1 MNDFSLI
8 DKIVENFNK
17 NIDTSTNLV
26 TVLAVFIGL
35 NILITVINVWTQF
48 RLKTKDKSVIAF
60 NLRETKKVELQESIF
75 KKLDKLALIDPKNES
90 DQLLLKIQEI
100 DATIR
105 ENKIHIP
112 KKLLVSINDIL
123 DYFKEIMVDYRKKD
137 YKKEID
143 LFDEFCKIYNS

>member
-60 NLRETKKVELQESIF
+60 NLRETKKV
-75 KKLDKLALIDPKNES
+75 
-90 DQLLLKIQEI
+90 
-100 DATIR
+100 
-105 ENKIHIP
+105 
-112 KKLLVSINDIL
+112 
-123 DYFKEIMVDYRKKD
+123 
-137 YKKEID
+137 
-143 LFDEFCKIYNS
+143 

>member
-1 MNDFSLI
+1 MQ
-8 DKIVENFNK
+8 EN
-17 NIDTSTNLV
+17 
-26 TVLAVFIGL
+26 
-35 NILITVINVWTQF
+35 
-48 RLKTKDKSVIAF
+48 
-60 NLRETKKVELQESIF
+60 IF
-75 KKLDKLALIDPKNES
+75 KKLDKLALNDPKNES